1 MVNGQN
7 FIEEKTMWSPTI
19 SSDELMHHGVDG
31 QKWGVKNGP
40 PYPLE
45 RGHKTSGKRKYRTD
59 KGYHQKNQNGSKKR
73 KTSQMSNDDLKREIN
88 RKELEQRYSDLS
100 DAQVSRGRQKVMGM
114 VRDYATVAAAVLTT
128 AKLIETG
135 RKILGR

>member
-1 MVNGQN
+1 MALL
-7 FIEEKTMWSPTI
+7 FIKEKTMWSPTI

-40 PYPLE
+40 PYPLDK
-45 RGHKTSGKRKYRTD
+45 GHKTSGKRKYRTD

-100 DAQVSRGRQKVMGM
+100 DAQVSRGRQKVMDM